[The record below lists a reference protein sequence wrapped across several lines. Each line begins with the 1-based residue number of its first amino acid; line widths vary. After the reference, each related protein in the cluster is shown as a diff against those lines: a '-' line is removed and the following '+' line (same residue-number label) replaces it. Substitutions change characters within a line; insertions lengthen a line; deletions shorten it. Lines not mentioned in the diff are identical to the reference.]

1 MKRRTALRNL
11 ALTAAGT
18 ATLSTAC
25 MSNTSENEEKKTKVT
40 KLKANIKQS
49 VCRWCYGDMPL
60 EEMADFCKDLGM
72 FSIELLKEDE
82 WKTVQ
87 DRGLTCAVATG
98 DISLTEGFNDVK
110 NHAKL
115 QAFYPDLIRKAA
127 AAGLPN
133 VICFSGNRNGI
144 DDVTGI
150 ENCAVGLEPLVKLAE
165 KEGINLIM
173 EVFNSKVD
181 HPDYMADS
189 TKWTVD
195 LCKKMGSDRMKILY
209 DIYHMQI
216 MEGDIIRT
224 IQENHEYFAHYH
236 TAGVPGRNEIDES
249 QELYYPAIVKAIL
262 ATGYTGYLGQEFIP
276 KKEDKLG
283 SLRASVLLCDV

>member
-11 ALTAAGT
+11 ALTAAGS

-25 MSNTSENEEKKTKVT
+25 LSNTSDKDKEEITQT
-40 KLKANIKQS
+40 KLKANIMQS
-49 VCRWCYGDMPL
+49 VCRWCYGDVPL
-60 EEMADFCKDLGM
+60 EEFADFCKDLGM

-82 WKTVQ
+82 WKIVQ

-110 NHAKL
+110 NHEKL
-115 QAFYPDLIRKAA
+115 QAFYPNLIRKAA

-144 DDVTGI
+144 SDKQGM

-195 LCKKMGSDRMKILY
+195 LCKKMGSERMKILY

-224 IQENHEYFAHYH
+224 IQDNHAYFAHYH
-236 TAGVPGRNEIDES
+236 TAGVPGRNEIDTS
-249 QELYYPAIVKAIL
+249 QELQDYFSLP
-262 ATGYTGYLGQEFIP
+262 IP
-276 KKEDKLG
+276 NYV
-283 SLRASVLLCDV
+283 SLFMSLCYWLFCNK